1 MSDHRHSPHGLPEPP
16 PTTEPG
22 RAFTLSELISSLS
35 YALDLTE
42 GQAMGH
48 SARSC
53 VIGMRIASAIG
64 LGADER
70 LALFYALLLKD
81 AGCSSNSARL
91 AELFGNDDL
100 ALKRD
105 VKLIDWTRLLP
116 SIRYALSHARGDG
129 SPLGWLKRAAAIGQ
143 RAEEINREMTATR
156 CDRGADIVRML
167 GMPPATVEAI
177 RTLDEHWD
185 GSGQPLGL
193 SGGAIPVLGRILCLA
208 QTFEV
213 FLRDRGLEA
222 AYGMLVARRGRW
234 FDPELVRCLETIR
247 SDREFW
253 SGLMRD
259 DPLVLARRH
268 EPEDREILADDAR
281 VDQVAEAFAQVIDA
295 KSPYTYRHS
304 EGVAAIA
311 VQLAEGLGMP
321 AAERRELR
329 RAALLHDIGK
339 LGVSNA
345 ILDKPGKLDEAEWA
359 AMRRHPAYTFEI
371 LDRVKRFQPLAEMA
385 ASHHERMDGN
395 GYHRGLPAAR
405 LSRPARIIA
414 VADVTEALLADR
426 PYRKGL
432 GWDRVLAIVE
442 EMAGPALCP
451 ECCRVLKDGDPPTTA
466 RD

>member
-1 MSDHRHSPHGLPEPP
+1 
-16 PTTEPG
+16 
-22 RAFTLSELISSLS
+22 
-35 YALDLTE
+35 
-42 GQAMGH
+42 
-48 SARSC
+48 
-53 VIGMRIASAIG
+53 MRIASAIG

-91 AELFGNDDL
+91 AELFGNDDR

-105 VKLIDWTRLLP
+105 VK
-116 SIRYALSHARGDG
+116 
-129 SPLGWLKRAAAIGQ
+129 
-143 RAEEINREMTATR
+143 N
-156 CDRGADIVRML
+156 
-167 GMPPATVEAI
+167 
-177 RTLDEHWD
+177 
-185 GSGQPLGL
+185 
-193 SGGAIPVLGRILCLA
+193 
-208 QTFEV
+208 
-213 FLRDRGLEA
+213 
-222 AYGMLVARRGRW
+222 
-234 FDPELVRCLETIR
+234 
-247 SDREFW
+247 
-253 SGLMRD
+253 
-259 DPLVLARRH
+259 
-268 EPEDREILADDAR
+268 
-281 VDQVAEAFAQVIDA
+281 
-295 KSPYTYRHS
+295 S

-345 ILDKPGKLDEAEWA
+345 ILDKPGKLDDAEWA

-395 GYHRGLPAAR
+395 GYHRELTAER
-405 LSRPARIIA
+405 LSRPARILA

-432 GWDRVLAIVE
+432 GWDRVLSIVG
-442 EMAGPALCP
+442 EMAGPVLCP
-451 ECCRVLKDGDPPTTA
+451 ECCEVLKDGDPPSAA